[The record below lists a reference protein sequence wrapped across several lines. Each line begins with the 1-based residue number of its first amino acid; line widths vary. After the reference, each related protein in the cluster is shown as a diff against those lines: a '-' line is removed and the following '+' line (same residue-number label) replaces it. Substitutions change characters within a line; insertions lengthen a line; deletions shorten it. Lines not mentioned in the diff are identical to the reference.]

1 MPVHVVEKDSV
12 FINCPFD
19 ADYQPVF
26 QSIIFTLAVC
36 GLTPRCALEHE
47 DAGMVRIEKIYRLI
61 EKCDFGIH
69 DVSRTELDAINDLP
83 RFNMPLE
90 LGLFLGAKK
99 YGTKRH
105 RAKKCLILDKERYR
119 FQKFISDIAGQDIK
133 AHDNQPK
140 KAIASVRDWLRNTPG
155 HAHLPGGTHIWSM
168 YQRFRNELPALCEES
183 KLEVAELVFSDFLSL
198 VLKWL
203 GNNLSAK
210 I

>member
-1 MPVHVVEKDSV
+1 MSGLAEECGSV

-19 ADYQPVF
+19 ADYLPVF
-26 QSIIFTLAVC
+26 HSIVFTLAVC
-36 GLTPRCALEHE
+36 GLTPPCALEHE

-61 EKCDFGIH
+61 DKCEFGIH
-69 DVSRTELDAINDLP
+69 DVSRTELDSINQLP

-105 RAKKCLILDKERYR
+105 KAKKCLILDQERYR

-133 AHDNQPK
+133 AHERQPK
-140 KAIASVRDWLRNTPG
+140 KAITAVRDWLRGIPG
-155 HAHLPGGTHIWSM
+155 HGHLPGGAHIWSL
-168 YQRFRNELPALCEES
+168 YQRFRDELPALCEAT
-183 KLEVAELVFSDFLSL
+183 KLEVAELVFSDFLGL

-203 GNNLSAK
+203 SDNLPAK
-210 I
+210 G